1 MRLAMPHE
9 FRTRL
14 HEVVKEAGRREI
26 GGVLMAEQIEPG
38 SFRLVDF
45 SVDSRS
51 GGAAH
56 FVRSVEHHQEAL
68 AAFFERTGS
77 DYGRFN
83 YLGEWHSHPN
93 HLPVPS
99 GEDTASMRDLVGGE
113 RDIPFAVL
121 LIVRASRRGL
131 MCTATLFEHGADAAE
146 VALQPE

>member
-1 MRLAMPHE
+1 MKLAMPRA

-14 HEVVKEAGRREI
+14 HEVVAKAGRREV

-45 SVDSRS
+45 SVDSRA

-56 FVRSVEHHQEAL
+56 FVRSMEDHQEAL
-68 AAFFERTGS
+68 GAFFERTGA

-93 HLPVPS
+93 HVPLPS

-121 LIVRASRRGL
+121 LIVRATKGSL
-131 MCTATLFEHGADAAE
+131 MCTATLFEHDGNATE
-146 VALQPE
+146 VSLQPE